1 MNEKEAIINK
11 TKNRTTR
18 NWNRNTEN
26 LVIYESAISK
36 D

>member
-1 MNEKEAIINK
+1 MNEKDAVINK
-11 TKNRTTR
+11 IKHRTTR

-26 LVIYESAISK
+26 LVINESAISK